1 MEQHQQ
7 DLPIIKF
14 ALGDSFEQMQSQSS
28 YSFNMK
34 TLDHFQPLII
44 TKPFIFK
51 YTRQEK
57 NFTLPPGLF
66 MGITLYDKHVTS
78 VEVFPHLRYI
88 NLEEMLILLRTLQQ
102 LFEQSGWQV
111 SHIYNSLEGVRI
123 QFTDTKR
130 LWYKN
135 TVGFQ
140 EWQNSQGD
148 EIYIKIERDWKA
160 DEELPKWSGRNE
172 DYFTVRVVINNT
184 KIFRQYSGLD

>member
-14 ALGDSFEQMQSQSS
+14 TLGDSFEQMQSQSS

-51 YTRQEK
+51 YTRQD
-57 NFTLPPGLF
+57 NSFTLPPGLF

-78 VEVFPHLRYI
+78 VDVFPHLRYI
-88 NLEEMLILLRTLQQ
+88 NLEDLLTLLRTLQQ
-102 LFEQSGWQV
+102 LFEQSSWQV
-111 SHIYNSLEGVRI
+111 SHIYNSLEEVRV
-123 QFTDTKR
+123 QFTDTKEDI
-130 LWYKN
+130 L
-135 TVGFQ
+135 GFQ

-148 EIYIKIERDWKA
+148 EIYIKLRRSWEA
-160 DEELPKWSGRNE
+160 DEELPKLSGRNE
-172 DYFTVRVVINNT
+172 DYFTIRVVINNT